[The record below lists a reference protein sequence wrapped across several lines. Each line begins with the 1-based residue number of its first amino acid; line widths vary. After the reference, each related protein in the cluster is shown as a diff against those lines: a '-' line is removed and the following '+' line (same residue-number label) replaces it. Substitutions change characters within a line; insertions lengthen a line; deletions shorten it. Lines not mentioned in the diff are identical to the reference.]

1 MTAYKEAEIIQ
12 WAHDKGILGE
22 NGKGT
27 VQGQHAK
34 TLEEVQEL
42 SDALHENNIDQAED
56 AIGDVYVTLV
66 IQAAMQGLNMAQCI
80 NRAYETISKRTGK
93 MVDGQFVKD
102 QS

>member
-1 MTAYKEAEIIQ
+1 MNAYKEAEILQ

-27 VQGQHAK
+27 IQGQHAK

-42 SDALHENNIDQAED
+42 SDALYDKNLDQTED
-56 AIGDVYVTLV
+56 AVGDIYVTLV
-66 IQAAMQGLNMAQCI
+66 IQAAMQGFNMAQCI
-80 NRAYETISKRTGK
+80 NRAYNTISQRTGK

-102 QS
+102 